1 MRVDASDVTIQLRR
15 MSSQRWSLA
24 FTALVAATLV
34 PIVTGIAGSG
44 QSPVV
49 LALVVG
55 LAGAAVTQPDSHVGL
70 GVPFVAVWHWTASTG
85 ASTDGW
91 ALVVALCLFAFH
103 TIVALMSTTP
113 PRATID
119 RTSMVR
125 WLRRGL
131 TVALATGAVW
141 ALVQLVEQQGF
152 AGSAIVTAA
161 GFVVASAL
169 MVVIITYRRSGSERA
184 A

>member
-1 MRVDASDVTIQLRR
+1 MRLDATDVTIQLRR

-24 FTALVAATLV
+24 FAALVTATLV
-34 PIVTGIAGSG
+34 PIVTGVAGSG

-55 LAGAAVTQPDSHVGL
+55 LAGAAVTQPDSHVAL
-70 GVPFVAVWHWTASTG
+70 AVPFIAVWHWTASTG
-85 ASTDGW
+85 ASTNGW

-119 RTSMVR
+119 RISTVR
-125 WLRRGL
+125 WLRRSL
-131 TVALATGAVW
+131 LIVLATGGVW
-141 ALVQLVEQQGF
+141 LLVVLVEERRF
-152 AGSAIVTAA
+152 AGSVTVTTA
-161 GFVVASAL
+161 GFVAATSL
-169 MVVIITYRRSGSERA
+169 MVALITFRRSGPRVS
-184 A
+184 